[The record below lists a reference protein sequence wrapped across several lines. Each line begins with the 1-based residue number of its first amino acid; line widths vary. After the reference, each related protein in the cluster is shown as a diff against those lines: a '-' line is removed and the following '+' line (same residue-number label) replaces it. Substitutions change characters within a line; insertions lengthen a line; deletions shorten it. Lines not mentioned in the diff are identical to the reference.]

1 MARSLSG
8 GNLASMVARGF
19 GSPLATLRE
28 FGIGHVLEAGGRS
41 AQITGPQ
48 ALERLRWLFFR
59 WFLPTA
65 MALLFLLA
73 IGLVV
78 FRLAYEDRL
87 YPAIV
92 VGDVA
97 VGGLTPAEAQER
109 ITERAT
115 ALENGTISFSFGGQ
129 TWTPTLSELGVT
141 VLLDESIEEALW
153 LGREGSSAS
162 RLAFM
167 GEILNVDQIAPL
179 QTQIDQGTLNTW
191 FDSID
196 RDLGQL
202 PVNAQIEIDGSSV
215 SVSPGTDGM
224 GVDREAATA
233 HLVHALSTLQPQMV
247 SLPTAVLHPD
257 ITAGDLVSVRA
268 EVEQVLS
275 EPVPVTFEDQQWTIE
290 GPTLAPFLHAETVMG
305 AGGPTARLHVDTREL
320 ARELRTRFSPL
331 VNRKPTDALIGWN
344 NGLVVVEPSTTGA
357 VVRSNAF
364 ADAVEQSV
372 LNGHSSV
379 TIPVVTVAPEIDGG
393 QLDAYG
399 IDTLLGQGDSNFDGG
414 NEGRDENIRVGT
426 DFLNGTLVPPRG
438 TFSFNEAIGEITYEK
453 GYKDAIVATA
463 EMVGPGVGGGVC
475 QLSTTV
481 FRAAIYAG
489 MPIKEWYPHTN
500 RLPNYERD
508 GWGPGFDASI
518 LQVGPTMED
527 WADFKFENNTDN
539 WLLVEATIS
548 YPHVYVNIYGSD
560 DGRSVDTN
568 AYTVGDNAFAF
579 TRVIYDAQ
587 GTAIEERTFESP
599 FE

>member
-28 FGIGHVLEAGGRS
+28 FGFSHVLEAGGRPS
-41 AQITGPQ
+41 HSTGPQ
-48 ALERLRWLFFR
+48 AIQRLRRLFFR
-59 WFLPTA
+59 WFLPAA
-65 MALLFLLA
+65 MVSLFLLA

-78 FRLAYEDRL
+78 FRLAYDDRL

-97 VGGLTPAEAQER
+97 VGGLTPAEAQTR

-115 ALENGTISFSFGGQ
+115 SLENGTVSFSFGGQ

-141 VLLDESIEEALW
+141 VLLDESIADALW

-167 GEILNVDQIAPL
+167 GEILNADQVVPL
-179 QTQIDQGTLNTW
+179 QTQINQTILNAW
-191 FDSID
+191 FDSVD

-202 PVNAQIEIDGSSV
+202 PVNAQIVIDGTSV

-224 GVDREAATA
+224 GVDREAATT
-233 HLVHALSTLQPQMV
+233 HLVHALSTLQPLAV

-257 ITAGDLVSVRA
+257 ITEEDLVSVRA
-268 EVEQVLS
+268 EVEQVIS
-275 EPVPVTFEDQQWTIE
+275 KPVPITFEDQQWTIE

-305 AGGPTARLHVDTREL
+305 SGGPTARLHVDTKAL

-331 VNRKPTDALIGWN
+331 VNRKPIDAVLGWN
-344 NGLVVVEPSTTGA
+344 NGLVVIEPSTTGA
-357 VVRSNAF
+357 VVKSNHF
-364 ADAVEQSV
+364 ANAVEQSV
-372 LNGHSSV
+372 LNGHTSV
-379 TIPVVTVAPEIDGG
+379 TVPVVTVDPEINGG

-399 IDTLLGQGDSNFDGG
+399 INTLLGQGDSNFDGG
-414 NEGRDENIRVGT
+414 NEGRDENVRVST
-426 DFLNGTLVPPRG
+426 EFLNGTLVPPRG

-453 GYKDAIVATA
+453 GYKDALVATA

-481 FRAAIYAG
+481 FRAAIYSG
-489 MPIKEWYPHTN
+489 MSIKEWYPHTN
-500 RLPNYERD
+500 RLPDYERD

-518 LQVGPTMED
+518 LQVGPTMDD

-539 WLLVEATIS
+539 WLLIEATIS

-568 AYTVGDNAFAF
+568 AYEMGDNAFAF

-587 GTAIEERTFESP
+587 GTVIEERMFESP
-599 FE
+599 FQ